1 MAPRPHYNK
10 DLITVVG
17 TYFRPIHN
25 DQKKSSLLNK
35 GCYVSLER
43 EPTNPHDQN
52 AIMVKPHGFQHDD
65 WIGYIPKEV
74 AKDLAPILDRGSQ
87 YYCVLDNVYTYQ
99 GGPRFVLQLSTF
111 PVPDSSPKVQPS
123 APRKSFPASSYEDP
137 NSPTGKRFR
146 KHTDID
152 AHVENHIDVSGVYV
166 IWSRDYK
173 CYVGQSKNIGARWKN
188 HRYDLLKRAHLNDRL
203 QRAWIN
209 NGANYF
215 RFDLLESA
223 APQHLDRLEHEY
235 IQKLDSFLSGYN
247 GTSDGQQGK
256 TLQPKQPEP
265 LGFALSPSS
274 PSPVPKTPPSSNR
287 TTKQQP
293 EEKQSFNPGA
303 TKERKCAEGTQRER
317 SPVPIQGVTGASW
330 HKVICDNHQATGNG
344 SGVQWTL
351 LTLTLLFLIVA
362 WLSDSSKPPISSVS
376 PPAPPH
382 PNPEVTLPQHLDSP
396 EADKDHALRLK
407 STGRW
412 DELIDMAS
420 RWKDN
425 EPESEEAWYLLGEG
439 YLGLSKFPEA
449 LAAFRQVIQIS
460 PNNQEAWKKV
470 ATTYIRAGQPK
481 VARDIARKMK
491 KVDPQLARDL
501 EGLLQ

>member
-1 MAPRPHYNK
+1 M
-10 DLITVVG
+10 
-17 TYFRPIHN
+17 
-25 DQKKSSLLNK
+25 
-35 GCYVSLER
+35 
-43 EPTNPHDQN
+43 
-52 AIMVKPHGFQHDD
+52 
-65 WIGYIPKEV
+65 
-74 AKDLAPILDRGSQ
+74 
-87 YYCVLDNVYTYQ
+87 
-99 GGPRFVLQLSTF
+99 
-111 PVPDSSPKVQPS
+111 
-123 APRKSFPASSYEDP
+123 
-137 NSPTGKRFR
+137 
-146 KHTDID
+146 
-152 AHVENHIDVSGVYV
+152 
-166 IWSRDYK
+166 
-173 CYVGQSKNIGARWKN
+173 
-188 HRYDLLKRAHLNDRL
+188 
-203 QRAWIN
+203 
-209 NGANYF
+209 
-215 RFDLLESA
+215 
-223 APQHLDRLEHEY
+223 
-235 IQKLDSFLSGYN
+235 
-247 GTSDGQQGK
+247 
-256 TLQPKQPEP
+256 
-265 LGFALSPSS
+265 
-274 PSPVPKTPPSSNR
+274 
-287 TTKQQP
+287 
-293 EEKQSFNPGA
+293 
-303 TKERKCAEGTQRER
+303 
-317 SPVPIQGVTGASW
+317 
-330 HKVICDNHQATGNG
+330 
-344 SGVQWTL
+344 QWTL

-449 LAAFRQVIQIS
+449 LATFRQVIQIS